1 MLRSIFHH
9 KPPETDSDSCAQ
21 RFCCT
26 RIENFSVEYAGTEIL
41 SDVNLHIHCGQLTAL
56 IGPNGAGKSTLIKAI
71 LGEIP
76 HKGKISY
83 MSGNGRKSPR
93 PRIGYVPQYLS
104 FDVSA
109 PTTVEDFFLA
119 ALSNKPVWLMGAGK
133 LRNRILNDLTRVRA
147 EGLVARRLGALS
159 GGELQ
164 RVLLALALDPVPE
177 LLILDEPVSGVDH
190 NGLALFY
197 EILDKLRETED
208 MAILLVSHDL
218 DLVAKNADKVVCL
231 CDGVAITGTPR
242 MVFDNDRVKNVFGE
256 IYIPDENYQPPVF
269 VPVKHGGDE

>member
-26 RIENFSVEYAGTEIL
+26 RIENFAVEYAGNEVL
-41 SDVNLHIHCGQLTAL
+41 SDINLHIHCGQLTAL

-76 HKGKISY
+76 YKGKISY
-83 MSGNGRKSPR
+83 VSGNGRKSPR
-93 PRIGYVPQYLS
+93 PRVGYVPQYLS

-119 ALSNKPVWLMGAGK
+119 ALSNKPVWLMGAGTF
-133 LRNRILNDLTRVRA
+133 RGRILNDLARVRA
-147 EGLVARRLGALS
+147 EGLIDRRLGALS

-190 NGLALFY
+190 NGLAIFY

-218 DLVAKNADKVVCL
+218 DLVARNADKVVFL
-231 CDGVAITGTPR
+231 CDGTAVIGTSR
-242 MVFDNDRVKNVFGE
+242 MVFNDDRVKNVFGE
-256 IYIPDENYQPPVF
+256 IYVPDENYQPPVF
-269 VPVKHGGDE
+269 VPVKRGEDE